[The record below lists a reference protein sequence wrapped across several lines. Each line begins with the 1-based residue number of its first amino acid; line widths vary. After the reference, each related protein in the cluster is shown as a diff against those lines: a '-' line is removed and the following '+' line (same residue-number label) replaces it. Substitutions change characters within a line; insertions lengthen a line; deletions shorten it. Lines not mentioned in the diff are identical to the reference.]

1 MKIYIES
8 LGCAKNQVD
17 SEILLTYAEEN
28 GYERTDDPASAD
40 VIVVNTCGFIES
52 AKTESI
58 DAFFSLREAYPD
70 ARIILDGCIAERYGR
85 EMELEEA
92 AGKFSYPLETKRLM
106 FRTVYDSFSPLFH
119 NNVFFYLCMEDPSLW
134 PEVLG
139 REYSCDKAF
148 EEDMKR
154 SYMAKMRKR

>member
-1 MKIYIES
+1 MLKKLRQRGAES
-8 LGCAKNQVD
+8 RVL
-17 SEILLTYAEEN
+17 
-28 GYERTDDPASAD
+28 
-40 VIVVNTCGFIES
+40 
-52 AKTESI
+52 
-58 DAFFSLREAYPD
+58 
-70 ARIILDGCIAERYGR
+70 